1 MRERARGILRELVRN
16 VNVKDVPKTK
26 TNVFFQKMFEI
37 KLFFQNKAKMF
48 TNNSLLVK
56 TTLEK
61 KHLQMTDV
69 SKTKC
74 LVFN

>member
-1 MRERARGILRELVRN
+1 MYQ
-16 VNVKDVPKTK
+16 KPKQMF
-26 TNVFFQKMFEI
+26 FFQKMFEI
-37 KLFFQNKAKMF
+37 KLFFHNKAKMF